1 MEDRIVGSE
10 QNDTEDIP
18 FIPSDWAEIKPYK
31 RTIIFNDDTVL
42 DGYAAKASIANELWV
57 YPEDSSIGYL
67 GYATIFSDTDKTSRI
82 QCMNSADE
90 IVEFVGYTRLI
101 NINTRI
107 DGSFAICLVRPND

>member
-1 MEDRIVGSE
+1 MDQEISSV
-10 QNDTEDIP
+10 EDIP

-31 RTIIFNDDTVL
+31 RTIILNDDTVL
-42 DGYAAKASIANELWV
+42 NGYAAKASIADELWV

-82 QCMNSADE
+82 QCQSSTDE
-90 IVEFVGYTRLI
+90 LVEYVGYTRLI

-107 DGSFAICLVRPND
+107 DGSFAICLAKPIT